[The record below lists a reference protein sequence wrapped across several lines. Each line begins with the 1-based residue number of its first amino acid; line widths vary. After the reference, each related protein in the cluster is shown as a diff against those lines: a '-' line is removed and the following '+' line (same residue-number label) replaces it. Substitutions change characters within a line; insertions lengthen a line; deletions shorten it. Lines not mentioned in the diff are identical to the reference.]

1 MKTELM
7 LVWLLPH
14 LAITGDSANVITIY
28 KLSFFLNI
36 HLFIWL
42 HRVLVV
48 TCGIYFLDQGLNL
61 GSLNLEHGGLA
72 TDRQGSP
79 LYLFLDKGPTCA
91 FKTLF
96 VLSIF

>member
-1 MKTELM
+1 MKTKLM
-7 LVWLLPH
+7 LVPH
-14 LAITGDSANVITIY
+14 LAITGDSAKVITIY
-28 KLSFFLNI
+28 IFSFFLNMQV
-36 HLFIWL
+36 FIWL

-61 GSLNLEHGGLA
+61 GSLNLEHGVLA
-72 TDRQGSP
+72 TDHQGSP

-91 FKTLF
+91 FKTLL

>member
-1 MKTELM
+1 MKTKLM

-42 HRVLVV
+42 HWVLVV
-48 TCGIYFLDQGLNL
+48 TCGI
-61 GSLNLEHGGLA
+61 
-72 TDRQGSP
+72 
-79 LYLFLDKGPTCA
+79 
-91 FKTLF
+91 
-96 VLSIF
+96 

>member
-1 MKTELM
+1 M

-48 TCGIYFLDQGLNL
+48 TCGI
-61 GSLNLEHGGLA
+61 
-72 TDRQGSP
+72 
-79 LYLFLDKGPTCA
+79 
-91 FKTLF
+91 
-96 VLSIF
+96 